1 MILNL
6 FFYLNFFNELIVIV
20 MFNCFDELYFVN
32 LYFLF
37 VNIKFVYKY
46 LDIICKYFVWLL
58 NFVVGYLMNEL

>member
-6 FFYLNFFNELIVIV
+6 FFYLNFFNELSVII
-20 MFNCFDELYFVN
+20 MLNCFDILYFVN

-37 VNIKFVYKY
+37 LNIKFVYKY

>member
-32 LYFLF
+32 LYILF

-46 LDIICKYFVWLL
+46 LDIICKYLF
-58 NFVVGYLMNEL
+58 GY